1 MEMDRPPAYKCTWV
15 EDGKQE
21 IYLEWP
27 YIVVHKSCLTPDR
40 PIHLTTCYYSGY
52 TISGSYVYSNRQTL

>member
-1 MEMDRPPAYKCTWV
+1 MEMDRSPHDILLEWM

-27 YIVVHKSCLTPDR
+27 SLA
-40 PIHLTTCYYSGY
+40 
-52 TISGSYVYSNRQTL
+52 

>member
-1 MEMDRPPAYKCTWV
+1 MDRPPACKCTWV

-27 YIVVHKSCLTPDR
+27 YVGAAIIRGIIGARLPREGKLLGVASEYC
-40 PIHLTTCYYSGY
+40 
-52 TISGSYVYSNRQTL
+52 